1 MRRSASSM
9 RRITGSALVWKY
21 VPTQRPSMRLPDES
35 QSMILSL
42 KGAFVFG
49 RRFSLRFIRCGSDR
63 AGGEA
68 VPSTPSVDRHSRA
81 RVNVPMH
88 VAAGD
93 AGAGIDVPAHSTS
106 CDAFPRVHV
115 AGNHA
120 AMNVACD
127 FEILQDPLDDVNLNP
142 ALHAILLPHI
152 VDQDFAVFGDP
163 HTVAAE
169 RAAID
174 GDLRHAQEVART
186 EWAICGPR

>member
-1 MRRSASSM
+1 
-9 RRITGSALVWKY
+9 
-21 VPTQRPSMRLPDES
+21 LPDES
-35 QSMILSL
+35 QSMTLSL

-49 RRFSLRFIRCGSDR
+49 RRFGLRFIRSGSDR

-81 RVNVPMH
+81 RINVPMH

-93 AGAGIDVPAHSTS
+93 AGTGFDVAADGAAVHAGAGIDVPAHSAR
-106 CDAFPRVHV
+106 CDALPSVHV

-152 VDQDFAVFGDP
+152 VDQDFAAFGDP

-186 EWAICGPR
+186 AWAICGSR